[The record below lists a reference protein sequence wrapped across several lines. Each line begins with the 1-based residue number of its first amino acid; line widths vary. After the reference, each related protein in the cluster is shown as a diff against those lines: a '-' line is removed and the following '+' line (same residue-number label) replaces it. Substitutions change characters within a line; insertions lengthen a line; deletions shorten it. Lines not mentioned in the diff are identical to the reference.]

1 MSFESMSFTTNTN
14 TNPSSMSMSTNPQLN
29 SNSNSMNLGNGNVER
44 IVHVVQVPS
53 TPTIF
58 SPWNIFV
65 IISIALFFAYLY
77 YSYTTAIAPKL
88 EEKESPFVTTITSP
102 EIATSILNN
111 DGTTKIVLLHATWCE
126 HCRVMMPAF
135 NSAAESTRQIRWL
148 KVEQTYA
155 APILKS
161 RSDIRGFPTIF
172 GVKSTGEI
180 IQYGEREPRTEDSLK
195 KWALSL
201 VNVSNLVNAS
211 VHSSSSSQTQTVN
224 ASKFEKE
231 KIVDVQNI
239 QLNTVQIS
247 TSSGESKSD
256 TNANE
261 STSLEPNDKH
271 DHSHSQNDQS
281 TVLLNVNSS

>member
-1 MSFESMSFTTNTN
+1 
-14 TNPSSMSMSTNPQLN
+14 MSTNPQL
-29 SNSNSMNLGNGNVER
+29 NSNSMNLGNGNVER

-58 SPWNIFV
+58 STWNIFV

-77 YSYTTAIAPKL
+77 YSFTTAIAPKL
-88 EEKESPFVTTITSP
+88 EEKESAFVTTITSP

-111 DGTTKIVLLHATWCE
+111 DGTTKVVLLHATWCE

-148 KVEQTYA
+148 KVEQTHA

-201 VNVSNLVNAS
+201 INVSNVVNDS
-211 VHSSSSSQTQTVN
+211 VNSSIAIVSNTNTTSQTQTVN
-224 ASKFEKE
+224 ASKLEKE
-231 KIVDVQNI
+231 KIVDVQTI
-239 QLNTVQIS
+239 QLNTV
-247 TSSGESKSD
+247 SSGEIKSD
-256 TNANE
+256 TNANN
-261 STSLEPNDKH
+261 STSSESSNDKH
-271 DHSHSQNDQS
+271 DQSSQSQNDQL
-281 TVLLNVNSS
+281 TVLVNIT

>member
-14 TNPSSMSMSTNPQLN
+14 TNPSSLSTNPQLN
-29 SNSNSMNLGNGNVER
+29 SNSMNSGNVER

-53 TPTIF
+53 TSSTIF

-65 IISIALFFAYLY
+65 IISMALFFAYLY

-111 DGTTKIVLLHATWCE
+111 DGTTKVVLLHATWCE
-126 HCRVMMPAF
+126 HCRVMMQAF

-148 KVEQTYA
+148 KVEQTHA

-201 VNVSNLVNAS
+201 LNVSNLVNES
-211 VHSSSSSQTQTVN
+211 VNSSILSNTSQT
-224 ASKFEKE
+224 KLEKE
-231 KIVDVQNI
+231 KIH
-239 QLNTVQIS
+239 LNNVNS
-247 TSSGESKSD
+247 ESKSD
-256 TNANE
+256 AND
-261 STSLEPNDKH
+261 SISLQVNDKH
-271 DHSHSQNDQS
+271 DQNTIIDQVILQN
-281 TVLLNVNSS
+281 T